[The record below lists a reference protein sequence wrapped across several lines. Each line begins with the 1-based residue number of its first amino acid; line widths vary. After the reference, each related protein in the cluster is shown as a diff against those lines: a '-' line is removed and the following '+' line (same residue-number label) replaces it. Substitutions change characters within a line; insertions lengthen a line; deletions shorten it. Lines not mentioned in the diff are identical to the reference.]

1 MMYFLVEDNKKDIK
15 KEFYIV
21 CVYNN
26 NFLKTKIKSHSD
38 EVTDFCNKEIPL
50 AYSNHTCLLVLA
62 WILLP
67 KRWEKSS

>member
-26 NFLKTKIKSHSD
+26 NF
-38 EVTDFCNKEIPL
+38 
-50 AYSNHTCLLVLA
+50 
-62 WILLP
+62 W
-67 KRWEKSS
+67 KRK